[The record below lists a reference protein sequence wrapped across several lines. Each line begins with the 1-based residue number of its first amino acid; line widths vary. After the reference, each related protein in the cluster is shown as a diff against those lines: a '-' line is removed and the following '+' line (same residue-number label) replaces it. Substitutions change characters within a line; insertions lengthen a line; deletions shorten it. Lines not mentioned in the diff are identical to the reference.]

1 MKIINDI
8 KLVTMEEMRVISFH
22 GYGKGPEEIAWQN
35 LRTWIT
41 ENGHEELV
49 ETQRFFGFNNPN
61 PSPGSENYGYEQWM
75 TLPAAYEKKE
85 GETIKSIP
93 GGLYAVGGF
102 RSSSPEAFGPTWQVL
117 NNWRVDSE
125 YIYDEGRQWME
136 ELLTKESVLVQK
148 TVVDFDCF
156 MPVMKVTG

>member
-8 KLVTMEEMRVISFH
+8 KLVTLEETRVISFH
-22 GYGKGPEEIAWQN
+22 GYGPGPEGIAWKN
-35 LRTWIT
+35 LRDWIT
-41 ENGHEELV
+41 ENCYEEMV

-75 TLPAAYEKKE
+75 TLPSAYEGKE
-85 GETIKSIP
+85 GETIKTLP

-102 RSSSPEAFGPTWQVL
+102 RYSTPEAFGPAWEAL

-125 YIYDEGRQWME
+125 FVYDESRQWLE
-136 ELLTKESVLVQK
+136 ELLTKASVLVEK
-148 TVVDFDCF
+148 SSVDFDCY
-156 MPVMKVTG
+156 MPVIKVKA